1 MSNLSLSFLGYK
13 VRLIAVSI
21 SESIYL
27 SIQQILLPVPR
38 VSDTEGMVGAALK
51 RDTHTPAVI
60 AQEVKAASVQR
71 QVSAKSF
78 GGKGQGLQEAET
90 FKGWKNPSWVKEGE
104 FAKTLRSSCF

>member
-27 SIQQILLPVPR
+27 SIQQILWPVPR
-38 VSDTEGMVGAALK
+38 VSDTEGIVGTALK
-51 RDTHTPAVI
+51 IDTPAVVV
-60 AQEVKAASVQR
+60 QEVKAASLQR